1 MTCCASA
8 GLAQARAFER
18 KMNTC
23 CKRRRTLSNLDIE
36 IVANGSAGSGA
47 ASGTGTAGASPNHYQ
62 VLLDTSEALSAAPAP
77 KEPPAA
83 LLPTAAFSRM
93 PAELRWITFDLAY
106 AKGCEDEGEDEMNR
120 KTNKALEICRA
131 HPRFQEHCRW
141 VRSIYHVGPDEWR
154 FGSEKGDPFEDVRL
168 FKTFLETI
176 PVSS

>member
-47 ASGTGTAGASPNHYQ
+47 ASGTGTAGASPNPYQ
-62 VLLDTSEALSAAPAP
+62 VLLDTGE
-77 KEPPAA
+77 
-83 LLPTAAFSRM
+83 AFSHM
-93 PAELRWITFDLAY
+93 PAELRWITSDRAY
-106 AKGCEDEGEDEMNR
+106 SEGREDEGEDEMNR
-120 KTNKALEICRA
+120 KTDKALEICRA

-141 VRSIYHVGPDEWR
+141 VRSRYHVGPDEWR
-154 FGSEKGDPFEDVRL
+154 FGSEKGDQFEDVKL

-176 PVSS
+176 PLSF